1 MKGYLRIR
9 AEGTHYG
16 LRVDQVLE
24 VVDGFELRLA
34 PATHESVRGVTP
46 LRGRL
51 IPVVQLAALLG
62 KRPPPPMLGG
72 TAVLA
77 RCSGSLVAFEVD
89 DAEELVAECPLPVP
103 DAWRLPW
110 ASGVGRFRGDLIPI
124 IDLEIL
130 AGRLM
135 PEHEGIGE

>member
-24 VVDGFELRLA
+24 VVDGFELRRA

-51 IPVVQLAALLG
+51 IPLVQLAALLG
-62 KRPPPPMLGG
+62 NRPAPPTVGG

-77 RCSGSLVAFEVD
+77 RCSGSLLAFEVD
-89 DAEELVAECPLPVP
+89 DAEELVAESPLPVP
-103 DAWRLPW
+103 EVWRLPW
-110 ASGVGRFRGDLIPI
+110 ASGVGRYRGDLIPI

-135 PEHEGIGE
+135 PGREGTGE

>member
-1 MKGYLRIR
+1 MKGYLRVR
-9 AEGTHYG
+9 AAGTHYG

-24 VVDGFELRLA
+24 VVDGFELRRV
-34 PATHESVRGVTP
+34 PAAHESVRGVTP

-51 IPVVQLAALLG
+51 VPLVQLAALLG
-62 KRPPPPMLGG
+62 NRPAPPALGG

-89 DAEELVAECPLPVP
+89 DAEEVITESPLPVP
-103 DAWRLPW
+103 EGWRLPW
-110 ASGVGRFRGDLIPI
+110 ASGVGRYRGNFIAI

-135 PEHEGIGE
+135 SGHEGTGE